1 MHWCSSPQ
9 NRLRVVLHI
18 LKKKRFLNFWE
29 VNHQKTEE
37 NNCFPS
43 PEISPPFLS
52 SFFEISFV
60 TLFFNVLSVIDLQVK
75 VTVVIGVGVRQI
87 KDTKGH

>member
-1 MHWCSSPQ
+1 MFFPAKQIASIVTHFE
-9 NRLRVVLHI
+9 
-18 LKKKRFLNFWE
+18 KKKRFLNFWE

-43 PEISPPFLS
+43 PEINPPFLS

-60 TLFFNVLSVIDLQVK
+60 TLFFNVLSVTDLQVK
-75 VTVVIGVGVRQI
+75 DTVVTGVGVRQI
-87 KDTKGH
+87 KDTKRH